1 MSELLA
7 RVARGVDTALD
18 RSVLLGYSRIGYA
31 VRRALPTWPA
41 DLPSGALRGTEIAVT
56 GATSGLG
63 AATATQLV
71 ALGAHV
77 HLVVRNVDKGAEVAA
92 SLAAA
97 AGSETATVWE
107 CDLADLASV
116 RDFADRFVASG
127 RPMHGLVHNAGAL
140 PATRSESA
148 QGHELTMALH
158 LLGPLAMTDALAG
171 PLGASRARVVLV
183 TSGGMYAQRLR
194 ADDPEY
200 LDGPYSGATAYA
212 RSKRAQVELL
222 PRLHARWAPLGMS
235 VYATHPGWA
244 ATPGVTESI
253 PAFAS
258 VTRPILR
265 DADAGAETTTWL
277 LGASPRPP
285 GGGLW
290 HDRRE
295 RPTTYLPSTRTT
307 ERERE
312 VMWRWAL
319 SAAGLP
325 TP

>member
-1 MSELLA
+1 
-7 RVARGVDTALD
+7 
-18 RSVLLGYSRIGYA
+18 
-31 VRRALPTWPA
+31 
-41 DLPSGALRGTEIAVT
+41 
-56 GATSGLG
+56 
-63 AATATQLV
+63 
-71 ALGAHV
+71 
-77 HLVVRNVDKGAEVAA
+77 
-92 SLAAA
+92 
-97 AGSETATVWE
+97 
-107 CDLADLASV
+107 
-116 RDFADRFVASG
+116 
-127 RPMHGLVHNAGAL
+127 
-140 PATRSESA
+140 
-148 QGHELTMALH
+148 
-158 LLGPLAMTDALAG
+158 
-171 PLGASRARVVLV
+171 
-183 TSGGMYAQRLR
+183 MYAQRLR

-258 VTRPILR
+258 MTRPILR